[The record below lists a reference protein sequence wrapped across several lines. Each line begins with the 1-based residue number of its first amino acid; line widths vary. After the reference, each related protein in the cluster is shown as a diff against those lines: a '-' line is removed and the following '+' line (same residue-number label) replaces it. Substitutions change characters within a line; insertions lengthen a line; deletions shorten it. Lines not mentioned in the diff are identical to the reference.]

1 MEEKVEDLNQR
12 LYVAESGVQRAE
24 AEKKIADQTKTEYTM
39 SNIKPF
45 KNAQE
50 TKVANQYLEAESNI
64 IR

>member
-1 MEEKVEDLNQR
+1 MNQR

-24 AEKKIADQTKTEYTM
+24 AEKKIADQTKAEYTM

-50 TKVANQYLEAESNI
+50 TKVINQYLEAESNI